1 MRKAFQLIGET
12 LFYFCVTVVVLLVL
26 RHLLGIERSIW
37 PTAIGVTLGRL
48 IGKGIGFGW
57 SKRSSKQ

>member
-12 LFYFCVTVVVLLVL
+12 LLDVCVIVVILLVL
-26 RHLLGIERSIW
+26 RHLLGMEHSIW